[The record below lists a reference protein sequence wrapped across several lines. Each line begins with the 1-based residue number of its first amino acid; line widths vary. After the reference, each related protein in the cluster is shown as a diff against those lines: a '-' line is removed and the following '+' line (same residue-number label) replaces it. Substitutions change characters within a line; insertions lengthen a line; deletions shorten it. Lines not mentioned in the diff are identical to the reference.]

1 MIRKVQVGERFR
13 PGASTWNAFVDAA
26 NAHEASLRD
35 GGDGV
40 GGSARPTLI
49 FRAKNTT
56 GVDLARFAV
65 AQPGAPLFTPSV
77 NLKGWQNEPV
87 PTLVV
92 PSATTAGRLAVA
104 IEPIASGKI
113 GRVMLA
119 GVVNVKVE
127 VTDADL
133 LTAGEIE
140 ASTAKMQTRPDGSA
154 LILWRE
160 AGTSGERWAIVALN
174 AARASSGGKAQYV
187 IIASDQIST
196 SPPRWR
202 YTIKRGQTNHS
213 NGEVTPVSGAPELIA
228 YNTREDPSAYQ
239 NGQSLSIGVAT
250 LGVGPVEGV
259 VGAYYSGVNSSGTPV
274 YHFSEVNPTTT
285 TCA

>member
-1 MIRKVQVGERFR
+1 LSHRTGPHDTRT
-13 PGASTWNAFVDAA
+13 P
-26 NAHEASLRD
+26 
-35 GGDGV
+35 
-40 GGSARPTLI
+40 I

-56 GVDLARFAV
+56 GADLARFAV
-65 AQPGAPLFTPSV
+65 AQPDAPPFTPSV

-87 PTLVV
+87 PALVV

-119 GVVNVKVE
+119 GVVNAKGE

-160 AGTSGERWAIVALN
+160 AGTSGERWALVALN
-174 AARASSGGKAQYV
+174 AARASAGGIAQYAV
-187 IIASDQIST
+187 ISSESIST
-196 SPPRWR
+196 TPKRWR
-202 YTIKRGQTNHS
+202 YTIKRGQTDPAT
-213 NGEVTPVSGAPELIA
+213 GLVTAVSGAPELVA
-228 YNTREDPSAYQ
+228 YNLREDTSGYQ
-239 NGQSLSIGVAT
+239 HGQDLE
-250 LGVGPVEGV
+250 LD
-259 VGAYYSGVNSSGTPV
+259 
-274 YHFSEVNPTTT
+274 
-285 TCA
+285 